1 MTINDRRN
9 RCRGTVSTTHRR
21 AELSHAQFAFN
32 YRYFVDLAAASGGR
46 VLDYGCGIGQTV
58 TLGRAR
64 GLDVWGADT
73 FTGFWAPWVDLVKPD
88 VRDRIRSIENDRTD
102 YPDDHFD
109 IVMSNQVLEHV
120 TDPEAVIA
128 DIHRMVKPGGYFIAA
143 FPVIETWYEGHVG
156 LYFAHRLKPGSPLRR
171 IYFDLCHR
179 LGFGLYRNAVKTRQE
194 WVQMSETMLDK
205 SCFYYP
211 HRRLISAIKN
221 SFGGPIEDLSVD
233 YMRAR
238 LGSRAR
244 HIPSALLR
252 FIYHKRAGEIVRVR
266 KSR

>member
-1 MTINDRRN
+1 MTGAIGAEERS
-9 RCRGTVSTTHRR
+9 STTHRR

-211 HRRLISAIKN
+211 HRRLISATKIR
-221 SFGGPIEDLSVD
+221 SGDRSRICRSIIC
-233 YMRAR
+233 AR
-238 LGSRAR
+238 DWGHVRGIF
-244 HIPSALLR
+244 HLR
-252 FIYHKRAGEIVRVR
+252 CCASYITNGQA
-266 KSR
+266 KS